1 VHIEGT
7 WIYQFSQQELQR
19 IKRLIANKTPAQAV
33 RILLGL
39 PGIQRATIEGIGASK
54 SLPKD
59 SSCIQVRILYG
70 GRLVCD
76 PQAAIGSWSQDC
88 STG

>member
-1 VHIEGT
+1 M
-7 WIYQFSQQELQR
+7 YQFSQHELQR
-19 IKRLIANKTPAQAV
+19 IKHLIASKTPSQAV
-33 RILLGL
+33 RILLSL
-39 PGIQRATIEGIGASK
+39 PGIQRATIEGIGENR

-59 SSCIQVRILYG
+59 SSRIQVRILYG

-76 PQAAIGSWSQDC
+76 PQAAIGSWSEDC